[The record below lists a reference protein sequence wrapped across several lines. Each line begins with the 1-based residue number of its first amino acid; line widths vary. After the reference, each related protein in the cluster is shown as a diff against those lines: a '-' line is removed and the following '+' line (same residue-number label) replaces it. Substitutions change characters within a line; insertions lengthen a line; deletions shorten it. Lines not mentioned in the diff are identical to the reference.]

1 MKRIETPWIISL
13 VCMLLVIVYPI
24 IYHGEKEKNTY
35 PATMEVT
42 NIENDVVTIQTS
54 TGIVY
59 QFTGAEDLAVG
70 DLVSLIMD
78 NKGTVEIFDDEILQ
92 VRYAGYWIE

>member
-1 MKRIETPWIISL
+1 MKRIGTPWIIAI

-24 IYHGEKEKNTY
+24 IYHGEKERNTY

-42 NIENDVVTIQTS
+42 DIENDVVTIQTS

-59 QFTGAEDLAVG
+59 QFTGAEDLVVG

-78 NKGTVEIFDDEILQ
+78 SKGTKEILDDEILQ